1 MKWSKDLTKLT
12 QPLRDEHKELLPHI
26 EQLRTVAD
34 SIGGA
39 TVESLRRSLDEIDA
53 FLTHHLLPH
62 AQAEEQALYPV
73 VGELMGAPEATATM
87 SRDHVEIARHIE
99 ELEVLRSR
107 LIDETPDTEDERD
120 LRRVL
125 YGLFAIVKV
134 HFAKEEEIY
143 LPILDAHLTDKE
155 ASRMFAA
162 MEQAAHEARNPVR

>member
-1 MKWSKDLTKLT
+1 MTKLT

-26 EQLRTVAD
+26 EQLRATAD
-34 SIGGA
+34 SIGGT
-39 TVESLRRSLDEIDA
+39 TVESLRGSLDEIGA

-62 AQAEEQALYPV
+62 AQSEEQALYPV
-73 VGELMGAPEATATM
+73 VGKLMGAPEATATM
-87 SRDHVEIARHIE
+87 SRDHVEIARLIE

-107 LIDETPDTEDERD
+107 LVDETSDTGDERD

-143 LPILDAHLTDKE
+143 LPILDARLTDKE
-155 ASRMFAA
+155 ASRMFAT
-162 MEQAAHEARNPVR
+162 MEQAAQEARNPVS